1 MRISHRGPICD
12 PHRGC
17 LRPTAGTNWP
27 HGGEESALG
36 IDNALNG
43 DLAHAGLQDNHLGP
57 CEIEERQID
66 VSKSTHVAHEISI
79 SAGAFEHI
87 IRAIA
92 ALSLEQTR
100 FVTFK
105 DVILYALQ
113 RYPALKEDHSVA
125 LETLLPLDGPVRIY
139 VRLNSEDNAAV
150 ERLKGALNTETNAH
164 CGVRET
170 LFLCAMLVAEG
181 EFSACK
187 MQINRAK
194 L

>member
-1 MRISHRGPICD
+1 M
-12 PHRGC
+12 
-17 LRPTAGTNWP
+17 
-27 HGGEESALG
+27 
-36 IDNALNG
+36 
-43 DLAHAGLQDNHLGP
+43 
-57 CEIEERQID
+57 
-66 VSKSTHVAHEISI
+66 SKSTHVAHEISI

-113 RYPALKEDHSVA
+113 RYSGLKEGHSAA
-125 LETLLPLDGPVRIY
+125 LETLLPIDGLVRIY
-139 VRLNSEDNAAV
+139 VRLSSEDNAAV
-150 ERLKGALNTETNAH
+150 ERLKSALNTRTKTH

-170 LFLCAMLVAEG
+170 LFFCAMLVAEG